1 MSNIT
6 AFTLNSASIIKA
18 MMAASLSSWTTS
30 DKPCDAS
37 ILFGVIESEFL
48 VSDPVDIARCASVS
62 WDAKTCEDIM
72 IVMSGYAQRSES
84 LALSAYHTYSDVTLH
99 NVGVISSYIA
109 CTLFLRDNLNAIFA
123 DVQAHIKSSVFTVDE
138 FTSAV
143 EAVLCACTW
152 PISPC
157 YQSERVSCNLTDAEK
172 VYWFNRSKSWVQD
185 NGGVAELKGDAE
197 ASSTA
202 PYDIFYSF
210 LSALEADDL
219 TA

>member
-1 MSNIT
+1 MSNVT
-6 AFTLNSASIIKA
+6 AFTLSAASIIKT

-48 VSDPVDIARCASVS
+48 VSDPVDIARCANVS

-72 IVMSGYAQRSES
+72 IVMAGYTQRSES

-99 NVGVISSYIA
+99 NIGVISSYIA

-123 DVQAHIKSSVFTVDE
+123 DVEAHTKSSALTVAD
-138 FTSAV
+138 FISAV
-143 EAVLCACTW
+143 ESVLCACTW
-152 PISPC
+152 PVSPC
-157 YQSERVSCNLTDAEK
+157 YQSEKVSCGLTDAEK
-172 VYWFNRSKSWVQD
+172 VYWFNRSKSWVED
-185 NGGVAELKGDAE
+185 NGGIAELKDGAE

-202 PYDIFYSF
+202 AYDVFYSF
-210 LSALEADDL
+210 LSALEADSL